1 MTMSGVKAIWL
12 FGLSFSFFAAHSQ
25 TPADSVKRMD
35 DVVITATRKSTA
47 IAVLPYA
54 VNVLDQNSIQSQLS
68 RTVPESLTGV
78 PGLFIQKTN
87 HGGGSPFL
95 RGLTGNQSLILVDGI
110 RLNNSIF
117 RYGPNQYLTLVDPY
131 LVEKIEVI
139 KGTGS
144 VQHGSDAMTGVIN
157 IQTTSLQLGS
167 KPSWQSKVLIRLSE
181 SGMEFTQRPEL
192 KYEGKKF
199 AFVLGAT
206 SKKFGDLKGG
216 DTTGFQRP
224 TGYGEFSYDVK
235 MKIDLG
241 AEWRLTAAY
250 QWLNQTDVPVFH
262 RYRLENFAINT
273 SDPLKRG
280 FGYVQL
286 QKKFKSVFFK
296 QLDVFLAEQMIS
308 ESRYAQKNV
317 SRVLRFEKDDTRT
330 VSAGADLLV
339 QCNKVWDVNTGIET
353 YNDLVSSKRSEKDA
367 FSGSVKQLRGLYPDQ
382 STYSNFSIYNL
393 HHLNVGRLKAEAGVR
408 LNFYTAK
415 ITDTTLGN
423 VKISPSAAVFQ
434 GGLNYQLLKPLFL
447 YANISDGF
455 RAPNIDDLGTLG
467 IVDFRY
473 EIPAY
478 DLKPERSVN
487 TEIGLK
493 VITRKISFSTA
504 LFRTNL
510 YGLITR
516 VATGASINGIT
527 VYKKINVDRGFI
539 KGWEAQFDFKPFRGF
554 NFYGNA
560 TSLFGESITR
570 NQPLRRIPPF
580 NARLGTSFAKKQ
592 WMGGLT
598 FDHASPQ
605 RRLDAGDKA
614 DNRIPAGG
622 TPGFNLLNL
631 YSGYQHKSLTFR
643 LYWNNIFNADFR
655 THGSGV
661 NGMGSAVS
669 GMLIHS
675 LNHSNGKRR
684 SKNYRG

>member
-1 MTMSGVKAIWL
+1 MTMSGIKALWL
-12 FGLSFSFFAAHSQ
+12 FVLLFSFFAARSQ
-25 TPADSVKRMD
+25 TVADSVKKMD
-35 DVVITATRKSTA
+35 DVVVTATRKSTA
-47 IAVLPYA
+47 VASLPYS
-54 VNVLDQNSIQSQLS
+54 VNSLSKNTIQRQLS
-68 RTVPESLTGV
+68 RTVPESLNGI

-95 RGLTGNQSLILVDGI
+95 RGLTGNQSLVLVDGV

-117 RYGPNQYLTLVDPY
+117 RYGPNQYMTLIDPY
-131 LVEKIEVI
+131 IVEKIEVV

-157 IQTTSLQLGS
+157 IQTTALQLGS
-167 KPSWQSKVLIRLSE
+167 KPQWQEKALIRMSE
-181 SGMEFTQRPEL
+181 AGMELTVRPEI

-199 AFVLGAT
+199 AFVIGAS

-224 TGYGEFSYDVK
+224 TGYNEMSYDMK
-235 MKIDLG
+235 LKIDLG
-241 AEWRLTAAY
+241 SNWNMTAAY
-250 QWLNQTDVPVFH
+250 HWLNQDNVPVFH
-262 RYRLENFAINT
+262 KYRLENFAVNT

-280 FGYVQL
+280 FGYVQA
-286 QKKFKSVFFK
+286 QKIFKSTFFK
-296 QLDVFLAEQMIS
+296 QLDIFVAEQMIG
-308 ESRYAQKNV
+308 EQRYSRKNG
-317 SRVLRFEKDDTRT
+317 SQMLRFEKDKART
-330 VSAGADLLV
+330 VSGGADLLV
-339 QCNKVWDVNTGIET
+339 QFNKIWDANTGVEAYNDFIESKRNDVNG
-353 YNDLVSSKRSEKDA
+353 V
-367 FSGSVKQLRGLYPDQ
+367 SGSVKQLRGLYPDNA
-382 STYSNFSIYNL
+382 TYANFSIYNL
-393 HHLNVGRLKAEAGVR
+393 HHLNLGRLRAEAGMR
-408 LNFYTAK
+408 LNFYAASL
-415 ITDTTLGN
+415 TDTTIGTIR
-423 VKISPSAAVFQ
+423 ISPSAAVFQ
-434 GGLNYQLLKPLFL
+434 GGLNYQVLKSVFL

-493 VITRKISFSTA
+493 IITKKISFSSA
-504 LFRTNL
+504 LFKTNL
-510 YGLITR
+510 FGLITR
-516 VATGASINGIT
+516 VSTGASINGYQ

-539 KGWEAQFDFKPFRGF
+539 KGWETQFGYKLFRGLSI
-554 NFYGNA
+554 YGNA
-560 TSLFGESITR
+560 TSLFGESVTR
-570 NQPLRRIPPF
+570 SQPLRRIPPF
-580 NARLGTSFAKKQ
+580 NARLGTDFTSFHWTA
-592 WMGGLT
+592 GLT

-669 GMLIHS
+669 GMLIFS
-675 LNHSNGKRR
+675 INQKNEKGR
-684 SKNYRG
+684 S

>member
-1 MTMSGVKAIWL
+1 MWRVKIYL
-12 FGLSFSFFAAHSQ
+12 TLGLVLSFFLASSQ
-25 TPADSVKRMD
+25 TVTDSVKRMD
-35 DVVITATRKSTA
+35 DVVVTATRKTTA
-47 IAVLPYA
+47 MAVLPYA
-54 VNVLDQNSIQSQLS
+54 VNIVNRNAIQKQLS
-68 RTVPESLTGV
+68 RTVPESLNGM

-110 RLNNSIF
+110 RLNNAIF
-117 RYGPNQYLTLVDPY
+117 RYGPNQYMTLIDPY

-167 KPSWQSKVLIRLSE
+167 KPSCQENGLIRLSE
-181 SGMEFTQRPEL
+181 AGMELTMRPEL
-192 KYEGKKF
+192 KYEGRKF
-199 AFVLGAT
+199 AFVVGAS

-224 TGYGEFSYDVK
+224 TGYGEMSYDVK

-241 AEWRLTAAY
+241 ADWYVTAAY
-250 QWLNQTDVPVFH
+250 QRLNQSNVPVFH
-262 RYRLENFAINT
+262 KYKLENFAVNT
-273 SDPLKRG
+273 SNPLNRG
-280 FGYVQL
+280 FGYIQT
-286 QKKFKSVFFK
+286 QKIFNSVFFK
-296 QLDVFLAEQMIS
+296 QLDIFLSDQLIS
-308 ESRYAQKNV
+308 ESRYSQKNG
-317 SRVLRFEKDDTRT
+317 SKLLRFEKDKART
-330 VSAGADLLV
+330 LSAGADLLV
-339 QCNKVWDVNTGIET
+339 RFNKVWDLNAGIET
-353 YNDLVSSKRSEKDA
+353 YNDLISSKRSEKDA
-367 FSGSVKQLRGLYPDQ
+367 LTESVKQLRGLYPDH
-382 STYSNFSIYNL
+382 STYSNFSMYAL
-393 HHLNVGRLKAEAGVR
+393 HHLDLGRLKAEAGVR
-408 LNFYTAK
+408 YNFYTAK

-423 VKISPSAAVFQ
+423 VSISPSAAVFQ
-434 GGLNYQLLKPLFL
+434 GGVNYQLLKSLYL

-487 TEIGLK
+487 SEIGVK

-516 VATGASINGIT
+516 VATGAVINGYT
-527 VYKKINVDRGFI
+527 VYKKVNVDRGFI

-580 NARLGTSFAKKQ
+580 NARLGTSFTKKQ

-605 RRLDAGDKA
+605 RRLEAGDKA

-631 YSGYQHKSLTFR
+631 YSGYQHKSVTFR

-661 NGMGSAVS
+661 NGMGRAVS
-669 GMLIHS
+669 GMLILS
-675 LNHSNGKRR
+675 LNQSNEKRR
-684 SKNYRG
+684 S

>member
-1 MTMSGVKAIWL
+1 MWSLKLRLLV
-12 FGLSFSFFAAHSQ
+12 GLSFSFFTVRSQ
-25 TPADSVKRMD
+25 NAADSVKRMD
-35 DVVITATRKSTA
+35 DVVVTATRKSTA
-47 IAVLPYA
+47 VASLPYS
-54 VNVLDQNSIQSQLS
+54 VNSLSKNTIQRQLS
-68 RTVPESLTGV
+68 RTVPESLNGI

-131 LVEKIEVI
+131 LVEKIEVV

-157 IQTTSLQLGS
+157 IQTTSLQLGP
-167 KPSWQSKVLIRLSE
+167 KPNWQEKALLRLSE
-181 SGMEFTQRPEL
+181 AGMELTLRPEL
-192 KYEGKKF
+192 KYEGKKI
-199 AFVLGAT
+199 AFVVGAS

-224 TGYGEFSYDVK
+224 TGYGEFSYDMK

-241 AEWRLTAAY
+241 AEWQLTAAY
-250 QWLNQTDVPVFH
+250 QWLNQTNVPVFH
-262 RYRLENFAINT
+262 KYRLENFAVNT
-273 SDPLKRG
+273 ADPLKRG
-280 FGYVQL
+280 FGYIQA
-286 QKKFKSVFFK
+286 QKIFKSTFFK
-296 QLDVFLAEQMIS
+296 QLDIFVAEQMIG
-308 ESRYAQKNV
+308 EQRYSRKNGSAV
-317 SRVLRFEKDDTRT
+317 IRYEKDVVKT
-330 VSAGADLLV
+330 VSCGADLLV
-339 QCNKVWDVNTGIET
+339 QFNKVWDANTGIEV
-353 YNDLVSSKRSEKDA
+353 YNDLISSKRSDKDGL
-367 FSGSVKQLRGLYPDQ
+367 SGSVKQLRGLYPDN
-382 STYSNFSIYNL
+382 STYSNFSLYNL
-393 HHLNVGRLKAEAGVR
+393 HHLHWGRLKAEAGMR
-408 LNFYTAK
+408 FNFYTAK

-493 VITRKISFSTA
+493 FITRNISFSTA
-504 LFRTNL
+504 LFKTNL

-516 VATGASINGIT
+516 VATGAAMNGYQ

-554 NFYGNA
+554 NVYGNA
-560 TSLFGESITR
+560 TSLFGQSITR

-580 NARLGTSFAKKQ
+580 NARLGGDFTTSQ
-592 WMGGLT
+592 WTAGLT

-631 YSGYQHKSLTFR
+631 YSGYQHKSVTFR
-643 LYWNNIFNADFR
+643 LYWNNIFNTDFR

-669 GMLIHS
+669 GMLILS
-675 LNHSNGKRR
+675 LNQSNEKRR
-684 SKNYRG
+684 S

>member
-1 MTMSGVKAIWL
+1 MWSLKLRLLV
-12 FGLSFSFFAAHSQ
+12 GLSFSFFTVRSQ
-25 TPADSVKRMD
+25 NAADSVKRMD
-35 DVVITATRKSTA
+35 DVVVTATRKSTA
-47 IAVLPYA
+47 VASLPYS
-54 VNVLDQNSIQSQLS
+54 VNSLSKNTIQRQLS
-68 RTVPESLTGV
+68 RTVPESLNGI

-131 LVEKIEVI
+131 LVEKIEVV

-157 IQTTSLQLGS
+157 IQTTALQLGS
-167 KPSWQSKVLIRLSE
+167 KPNWQEKALLRLSE
-181 SGMEFTQRPEL
+181 AGMELTLRPEL
-192 KYEGKKF
+192 KYEGKKI
-199 AFVLGAT
+199 AFVVGAS

-224 TGYGEFSYDVK
+224 TGYGEFSYDMK

-241 AEWRLTAAY
+241 AEWQLTAAY
-250 QWLNQTDVPVFH
+250 QWLNQTNVPVFH
-262 RYRLENFAINT
+262 KYRLENFAVNT
-273 SDPLKRG
+273 ADPLKRG
-280 FGYVQL
+280 FGYIQA
-286 QKKFKSVFFK
+286 QKIFKSTFFK
-296 QLDVFLAEQMIS
+296 QLDIFVAEQMIG
-308 ESRYAQKNV
+308 EQRYSRKNGSAV
-317 SRVLRFEKDDTRT
+317 IRYEKDVVKT
-330 VSAGADLLV
+330 VSCGADLLV
-339 QCNKVWDVNTGIET
+339 QFNKVWDANTGIEV
-353 YNDLVSSKRSEKDA
+353 YNDLISSKRSDKDGL
-367 FSGSVKQLRGLYPDQ
+367 SGSVKQLRGLYPDN
-382 STYSNFSIYNL
+382 STYSNFSLYNL
-393 HHLNVGRLKAEAGVR
+393 HHLHWGRLKAEAGMR
-408 LNFYTAK
+408 FNFYTAK

-493 VITRKISFSTA
+493 FITRNISFSTA
-504 LFRTNL
+504 LFKTNL

-516 VATGASINGIT
+516 VATGAAMNGYQ

-554 NFYGNA
+554 NVYGNA
-560 TSLFGESITR
+560 TSLFGQSITR

-580 NARLGTSFAKKQ
+580 NARLGGDFTTSQ
-592 WMGGLT
+592 WTAGLT

-631 YSGYQHKSLTFR
+631 YSGYQHKSVTFR
-643 LYWNNIFNADFR
+643 LYWNNIFNTDFR

-669 GMLIHS
+669 GMLILS
-675 LNHSNGKRR
+675 LNQSNEKRR
-684 SKNYRG
+684 S

>member
-1 MTMSGVKAIWL
+1 MWSLKLRLLV
-12 FGLSFSFFAAHSQ
+12 GLSFSFFTVRSQ
-25 TPADSVKRMD
+25 NAADSVKRMD
-35 DVVITATRKSTA
+35 DVVVTATRKSTA
-47 IAVLPYA
+47 VASLPYS
-54 VNVLDQNSIQSQLS
+54 VNSLSKNTIQRQLS
-68 RTVPESLTGV
+68 RTVPESLNGI

-131 LVEKIEVI
+131 LVEKIEVV

-157 IQTTSLQLGS
+157 IQTTSLQLGP
-167 KPSWQSKVLIRLSE
+167 KPNWQEKALLRLSE
-181 SGMEFTQRPEL
+181 AGMELTLRPEL
-192 KYEGKKF
+192 KYEGKKI
-199 AFVLGAT
+199 AFVVGAS

-224 TGYGEFSYDVK
+224 TGYGEFSYDMK

-241 AEWRLTAAY
+241 AEWQLTAAY
-250 QWLNQTDVPVFH
+250 QWLNQTNVPVFH
-262 RYRLENFAINT
+262 KYRLENFAVNT

-280 FGYVQL
+280 FGYIQA
-286 QKKFKSVFFK
+286 QKIFKSTFFK
-296 QLDVFLAEQMIS
+296 QLDIFVAEQMIG
-308 ESRYAQKNV
+308 EQRYSRKNGSAV
-317 SRVLRFEKDDTRT
+317 IRYEKDVVKT
-330 VSAGADLLV
+330 VSCGADLLV
-339 QCNKVWDVNTGIET
+339 QFNKVWDVNTGIET
-353 YNDLVSSKRSEKDA
+353 YNDLISSKRSEKDEL
-367 FSGSVKQLRGLYPDQ
+367 SGSVKQLRGLYPDH
-382 STYSNFSIYNL
+382 STYSNFSLYNL
-393 HHLNVGRLKAEAGVR
+393 HHLHWGRLKAEAGMR
-408 LNFYTAK
+408 LNFYAASL
-415 ITDTTLGN
+415 TDTTIGT
-423 VKISPSAAVFQ
+423 VRISPSAAVFQ

-493 VITRKISFSTA
+493 FITRNISFSTA
-504 LFRTNL
+504 LFKTNL

-516 VATGASINGIT
+516 VATGAAMNGYQ

-554 NFYGNA
+554 NVYGNA
-560 TSLFGESITR
+560 TSLFGQSITR

-580 NARLGTSFAKKQ
+580 NARLGGDFTTSQ
-592 WMGGLT
+592 WTAGLT

-631 YSGYQHKSLTFR
+631 YSGYQHKSVTFR
-643 LYWNNIFNADFR
+643 LYWNNIFNTDFR

-669 GMLIHS
+669 GMLILS
-675 LNHSNGKRR
+675 LNQSNEKRR
-684 SKNYRG
+684 S

>member
-1 MTMSGVKAIWL
+1 MCSAKFSLLM
-12 FGLSFSFFAAHSQ
+12 GLSLSFISASSQ
-25 TPADSVKRMD
+25 TAVDSVKRLD
-35 DVVITATRKSTA
+35 DVVVTATRKSTA
-47 IAVLPYA
+47 IAQLPYA
-54 VNVLDQNSIQSQLS
+54 ANILTKNTVQKQLS
-68 RTVPESLTGV
+68 RTVPESLNGL

-95 RGLTGNQSLILVDGI
+95 RGLTGNQSLVLVDGI

-117 RYGPNQYLTLVDPY
+117 RYGPNQYMTLIDPY
-131 LVEKIEVI
+131 IVEKIEVV

-167 KPSWQSKVLIRLSE
+167 KPKWQEKALIRLSE
-181 SGMEFTQRPEL
+181 GGMELTVRPEL

-199 AFVLGAT
+199 AFVVGGS

-224 TGYGEFSYDVK
+224 TGYDEKSFDVK
-235 MKIDLG
+235 IKIDLG
-241 AEWRLTAAY
+241 TSWSMTAAY
-250 QWLNQTDVPVFH
+250 HWLNQNNVPVFH
-262 RYRLENFAINT
+262 KYRLENFAVNT

-280 FGYVQL
+280 FGYVQA
-286 QKKFKSVFFK
+286 QKLFKSTFFK
-296 QLDVFLAEQMIS
+296 QLDIFLAEQMIG
-308 ESRYAQKNV
+308 EQRYSRKNG
-317 SRVLRFEKDDTRT
+317 SQVLRFEKDLVKTY
-330 VSAGADLLV
+330 SGGADLLV
-339 QCNKVWDVNTGIET
+339 QFNKIWDANAGVET
-353 YNDLVSSKRSEKDA
+353 YNDFVESMRTDKDGL
-367 FSGSVKQLRGLYPDQ
+367 SGAVKSLRGLYPDK

-393 HHLNVGRLKAEAGVR
+393 HHFNLGRLKAEAGIR
-408 LNFYTAK
+408 LNFYAAN
-415 ITDTTLGN
+415 ITDTTLG
-423 VKISPSAAVFQ
+423 KIRISPSAAVFQ
-434 GGLNYQLLKPLFL
+434 GGLNYQVLKSVFL

-487 TEIGLK
+487 KEIGLK
-493 VITRKISFSTA
+493 IATKKISFSSA
-504 LFRTNL
+504 LFRTSL
-510 YGLITR
+510 RGLITR
-516 VATGASINGIT
+516 VATGAAMNGYQ
-527 VYKKINVDRGFI
+527 VYKKINVDRGYI
-539 KGWEAQFDFKPFRGF
+539 KGWETQIEFRPLEGVA
-554 NFYGNA
+554 FYGTA
-560 TSLFGESITR
+560 TSLFGQSITR

-580 NARLGTSFAKKQ
+580 NARLGADFTKSQ
-592 WMGGLT
+592 WTAGLT

-605 RRLDAGDKA
+605 RRLDAGDKS

-631 YSGYQHKSLTFR
+631 YSGYQNKSLTFR

-655 THGSGV
+655 THGSGI

-669 GMLIHS
+669 GMLIIS
-675 LNHSNGKRR
+675 LNQNNEKGRSGKN
-684 SKNYRG
+684 S

>member
-1 MTMSGVKAIWL
+1 MWTVKTYLAIGLLLL
-12 FGLSFSFFAAHSQ
+12 FFSVSAQ
-25 TPADSVKRMD
+25 TETDSVKRMD
-35 DVVITATRKSTA
+35 DVVVTATRKNTA
-47 IAVLPYA
+47 IAVLPYS
-54 VNVLDQNSIQSQLS
+54 VNILDRNAIQKQLS
-68 RTVPESLTGV
+68 RTVPESLNGI

-117 RYGPNQYLTLVDPY
+117 RYGPNQYMTLIDPY

-157 IQTTSLQLGS
+157 IQTTTLQLGS
-167 KPSWQSKVLIRLSE
+167 KPNWQEKGLIRLSE
-181 SGMEFTQRPEL
+181 AGMELTMRPEL
-192 KYEGKKF
+192 KYEGRKF
-199 AFVLGAT
+199 AFVVGAS

-224 TGYGEFSYDVK
+224 TGYGEMSYDLK

-241 AEWRLTAAY
+241 ADWCVTAAY
-250 QWLNQTDVPVFH
+250 QWLNQSNVPVFH
-262 RYRLENFAINT
+262 KYKLENFAVNT
-273 SDPLKRG
+273 SDPLNRG

-286 QKKFKSVFFK
+286 QKKIKSVFFK
-296 QLDVFLAEQMIS
+296 QVEIFLADQSIS
-308 ESRYAQKNV
+308 ESRYSQKNG
-317 SRVLRFEKDDTRT
+317 SRVLRFEKDNART
-330 VSAGADLLV
+330 HSAGADLLV
-339 QCNKVWDVNTGIET
+339 QFNKVWDVNIGVES
-353 YNDLVSSKRSEKDA
+353 YNDLINSKRSEKDDL
-367 FSGSVKQLRGLYPDQ
+367 SGFVKHLRGLYPNF
-382 STYSNFSIYNL
+382 STYTNFSLYNL
-393 HHLNVGRLKAEAGVR
+393 HHLNLGRLKAEAGVR
-408 LNFYTAK
+408 YNFYTAK
-415 ITDTTLGN
+415 ITDSTLGN
-423 VKISPSAAVFQ
+423 VRMSPSAAVFQ
-434 GGLNYQLLKPLFL
+434 GGVNYQLLKSLYL

-487 TEIGLK
+487 NEIGVK

-516 VATGASINGIT
+516 VATGSAINGYA
-527 VYKKINVDRGFI
+527 VYKKVNVDRGFI
-539 KGWEAQFDFKPFRGF
+539 KGWEAQFDFKPFRVF

-580 NARLGTSFAKKQ
+580 NARLGASFTKKQ
-592 WMGGLT
+592 WTGGLT

-669 GMLIHS
+669 GMLILT
-675 LNHSNGKRR
+675 LNQSNEKRR
-684 SKNYRG
+684 S

>member
-1 MTMSGVKAIWL
+1 MLRVRVYILLVFTFI
-12 FGLSFSFFAAHSQ
+12 FFSASSQ
-25 TPADSVKRMD
+25 TAVDSVKRMD
-35 DVVITATRKSTA
+35 DVVVTATRKPTA
-47 IAVLPYA
+47 VASLPYS
-54 VNVLDQNSIQSQLS
+54 VNSLSKNGIQRQLS
-68 RTVPESLTGV
+68 RTVPESLNGI

-157 IQTTSLQLGS
+157 IQTTALQLGS
-167 KPSWQSKVLIRLSE
+167 KPNWQEKALIRLSE
-181 SGMEFTQRPEL
+181 SGMELTLRPEL
-192 KYEGKKF
+192 KYEGKKI
-199 AFVLGAT
+199 AFVVGA
-206 SKKFGDLKGG
+206 SAKKFGDLKGG
-216 DTTGFQRP
+216 DTTGFQHP
-224 TGYGEFSYDVK
+224 TGYNEMSYDMK
-235 MKIDLG
+235 LKIDLG
-241 AEWRLTAAY
+241 ANWIMTAAY
-250 QWLNQTDVPVFH
+250 HWLNQNNVPVFH
-262 RYRLENFAINT
+262 KYTLENFAVNT

-280 FGYVQL
+280 FGYIQA
-286 QKKFKSVFFK
+286 QKIFKSSFFK
-296 QLDVFLAEQMIS
+296 QLDIFVAEQMIG
-308 ESRYAQKNV
+308 EQRYSRKNGSAV
-317 SRVLRFEKDDTRT
+317 IRYEKDVVKT
-330 VSAGADLLV
+330 VSCGADLLV
-339 QCNKVWDVNTGIET
+339 QFNKVWDANTGIEV
-353 YNDLVSSKRSEKDA
+353 YNDFISSKRSDKDGL
-367 FSGSVKQLRGLYPDQ
+367 SGTVKQLRGLYPDNA
-382 STYSNFSIYNL
+382 TYANFSIYNL
-393 HHLNVGRLKAEAGVR
+393 HHLHWGRLKAEAGVR
-408 LNFYTAK
+408 FNFYTAK
-415 ITDTTLGN
+415 ITDITLGN

-447 YANISDGF
+447 CANISDGF

-493 VITRKISFSTA
+493 IVTKKISFSTA
-504 LFRTNL
+504 LFKTNL

-516 VATGASINGIT
+516 VATGAAMNGYQ
-527 VYKKINVDRGFI
+527 VYKKINIDRGYI
-539 KGWEAQFDFKPFRGF
+539 KGWETQFGYKLFKGL
-554 NFYGNA
+554 NIYGNA
-560 TSLFGESITR
+560 TSLFGQSITR

-580 NARLGTSFAKKQ
+580 NARLGGDFTTSQ
-592 WMGGLT
+592 WTAGLT

-631 YSGYQHKSLTFR
+631 YSGYQQKSLTFR
-643 LYWNNIFNADFR
+643 LYWNNIFNTDFR
-655 THGSGV
+655 THGSGI

-669 GMLIHS
+669 GMLILS
-675 LNHSNGKRR
+675 LNQSNEKRR
-684 SKNYRG
+684 S

>member
-1 MTMSGVKAIWL
+1 MLRVRVYILLVFTFI
-12 FGLSFSFFAAHSQ
+12 FFSATSQ
-25 TPADSVKRMD
+25 TAVDSVKRMD
-35 DVVITATRKSTA
+35 DVVVTATRKPTA
-47 IAVLPYA
+47 VASLSYS
-54 VNVLDQNSIQSQLS
+54 VNSLSKNLIQRQLS
-68 RTVPESLTGV
+68 RTVPESLNGI

-131 LVEKIEVI
+131 LVEKIEVV

-157 IQTTSLQLGS
+157 IQTTALQLGS
-167 KPSWQSKVLIRLSE
+167 KPNWQEKALIRLSE
-181 SGMEFTQRPEL
+181 AGMEFTQRPEL

-199 AFVLGAT
+199 AFVVGAS

-224 TGYGEFSYDVK
+224 TGYGEFSYDMK

-241 AEWRLTAAY
+241 AEWYLTAAY
-250 QWLNQTDVPVFH
+250 QWMNQTNVPVFH
-262 RYRLENFAINT
+262 KYRLENFAVNT

-280 FGYVQL
+280 FGYVQA
-286 QKKFKSVFFK
+286 QKIFKSTFFK
-296 QLDVFLAEQMIS
+296 QLDIFVAEQMIG
-308 ESRYAQKNV
+308 EQRYSRKNGSAV
-317 SRVLRFEKDDTRT
+317 IRHENDVVKT
-330 VSAGADLLV
+330 VSCGADLLV
-339 QCNKVWDVNTGIET
+339 QFNKVWDANTGIEV
-353 YNDLVSSKRSEKDA
+353 YNDLISSKRSDKDGL
-367 FSGSVKQLRGLYPDQ
+367 SGTVKQLRGLYPDNG
-382 STYSNFSIYNL
+382 TYANFSIYNL
-393 HHLNVGRLKAEAGVR
+393 HHLHWGRLKAEAGVR
-408 LNFYTAK
+408 FNFYTAK

-493 VITRKISFSTA
+493 FITRNISFSTA
-504 LFRTNL
+504 LFKTNL

-516 VATGASINGIT
+516 VATGAAMNGYQ
-527 VYKKINVDRGFI
+527 VYKKINVDRGYI
-539 KGWEAQFDFKPFRGF
+539 KGWETQFGYKLFKGL
-554 NFYGNA
+554 NIYGNA
-560 TSLFGESITR
+560 TSLFGQSITR

-580 NARLGTSFAKKQ
+580 NARLGGDFTTSQ
-592 WMGGLT
+592 WTAGLT

-605 RRLDAGDKA
+605 RRLDAGDNA

-643 LYWNNIFNADFR
+643 LYWNNIFNTDFR

-669 GMLIHS
+669 GMLILS
-675 LNHSNGKRR
+675 LNQSNEKRR
-684 SKNYRG
+684 S

>member
-1 MTMSGVKAIWL
+1 MWSLKLRLLV
-12 FGLSFSFFAAHSQ
+12 GLSFSFFTVRSQ
-25 TPADSVKRMD
+25 NAADSVKRMD
-35 DVVITATRKSTA
+35 DVVVTATRKSTA
-47 IAVLPYA
+47 VASLPYS
-54 VNVLDQNSIQSQLS
+54 VNSLSKNTIQRQLS
-68 RTVPESLTGV
+68 RTVPESLNGI

-131 LVEKIEVI
+131 LVEKIEVV

-157 IQTTSLQLGS
+157 IQTTSLQLGP
-167 KPSWQSKVLIRLSE
+167 KPNWQEKALLRLSE
-181 SGMEFTQRPEL
+181 AGMELTLRPEL
-192 KYEGKKF
+192 KYEGKKI
-199 AFVLGAT
+199 AFVVGAS

-224 TGYGEFSYDVK
+224 TGYGEFSYDMK

-241 AEWRLTAAY
+241 AEWQLTAAY
-250 QWLNQTDVPVFH
+250 QWLNQTNVPVFH
-262 RYRLENFAINT
+262 KYRLENFAVNT
-273 SDPLKRG
+273 ADPLKRG
-280 FGYVQL
+280 FGYIQA
-286 QKKFKSVFFK
+286 QKIFKSTFFK
-296 QLDVFLAEQMIS
+296 QLDIFVAEQMIG
-308 ESRYAQKNV
+308 EQRYSRKNGSAV
-317 SRVLRFEKDDTRT
+317 IRYEKDVVKT
-330 VSAGADLLV
+330 VSCGADLLV
-339 QCNKVWDVNTGIET
+339 QFNKVWDANTGIEV
-353 YNDLVSSKRSEKDA
+353 YNDLISSKRSDKDEL
-367 FSGSVKQLRGLYPDQ
+367 SGSVKQLRGLYPDN
-382 STYSNFSIYNL
+382 STYSNFSLYNL
-393 HHLNVGRLKAEAGVR
+393 HHLHWGRLKAEAGMR
-408 LNFYTAK
+408 FNFYTAK

-493 VITRKISFSTA
+493 FITRNISFSTA
-504 LFRTNL
+504 LFKTNL

-516 VATGASINGIT
+516 VATGAAMNGYQ

-554 NFYGNA
+554 NVYGNA
-560 TSLFGESITR
+560 TSLFGQSITR

-580 NARLGTSFAKKQ
+580 NARLGGDFTTSQ
-592 WMGGLT
+592 WTAGLT

-631 YSGYQHKSLTFR
+631 YSGYQHKSVTFR
-643 LYWNNIFNADFR
+643 LYWNNIFNTDFR

-669 GMLIHS
+669 GMLILS
-675 LNHSNGKRR
+675 LNQSNEKRR
-684 SKNYRG
+684 S

>member
-1 MTMSGVKAIWL
+1 MRTVKAYSAIGL
-12 FGLSFSFFAAHSQ
+12 LLSFFSVSAQ
-25 TPADSVKRMD
+25 TETDSVKRMD
-35 DVVITATRKSTA
+35 DVVVTATRKSTA

-54 VNVLDQNSIQSQLS
+54 VNILDRSSIQKQLS
-68 RTVPESLTGV
+68 RTVPESLNGM

-117 RYGPNQYLTLVDPY
+117 RYGPNQYLTLIDPY

-157 IQTTSLQLGS
+157 IQTTSLKLGS
-167 KPSWQSKVLIRLSE
+167 KPSWQEKGLIRLSE
-181 SGMEFTQRPEL
+181 AGMELTLRPEL
-192 KYEGKKF
+192 KYEGRKF
-199 AFVLGAT
+199 AFVVGAS

-224 TGYGEFSYDVK
+224 TGYGEMSYDIK

-241 AEWRLTAAY
+241 ADWNMTAVY
-250 QWLNQTDVPVFH
+250 QWLNQTNVPVFH
-262 RYRLENFAINT
+262 KYRLENFAVNT

-280 FGYVQL
+280 FGYVQV
-286 QKKFKSVFFK
+286 QKMFKSVFFK
-296 QLDVFLAEQMIS
+296 QLDIFFANQLIS
-308 ESRYAQKNV
+308 EERNTQKNG
-317 SRVLRFEKDDTRT
+317 SRVIRFEKDDART
-330 VSAGADLLV
+330 VSAGADLLA
-339 QCNKVWDVNTGIET
+339 QINKFWDINTGIET
-353 YNDLVSSKRSEKDA
+353 YNDLVRSKRSEKEEL
-367 FSGSVKQLRGLYPDQ
+367 SGTVKQLRGLYPDQ

-393 HHLNVGRLKAEAGVR
+393 HHLNLGRLKAEAGVR
-408 LNFYTAK
+408 FNFYTAK

-447 YANISDGF
+447 YANVSDGF

-487 TEIGLK
+487 TEIGVK

-516 VATGASINGIT
+516 VATGAAINGYT
-527 VYKKINVDRGFI
+527 VYKKVNVDRGFI
-539 KGWEAQFDFKPFRGF
+539 KGWESQFDFKPFRGF

-560 TSLFGESITR
+560 TSLFGQSITR

-580 NARLGTSFAKKQ
+580 NARLGADFTKNRLMAG
-592 WMGGLT
+592 MT

-614 DNRIPAGG
+614 DNRIPLGG

-631 YSGYQHKSLTFR
+631 YSGYQYKSLTFR
-643 LYWNNIFNADFR
+643 LYWNNIFNADYR

-669 GMLIHS
+669 GMLFLTI
-675 LNHSNGKRR
+675 NKKNDKGR
-684 SKNYRG
+684 S

>member
-1 MTMSGVKAIWL
+1 MWSLKLRLLV
-12 FGLSFSFFAAHSQ
+12 GLSFSFFTVRSQ
-25 TPADSVKRMD
+25 NAADSVKRMD
-35 DVVITATRKSTA
+35 DVVVTATRKSTA
-47 IAVLPYA
+47 VASLPYS
-54 VNVLDQNSIQSQLS
+54 VNSLSKNTIQRQLS
-68 RTVPESLTGV
+68 RTVPESLNGI

-131 LVEKIEVI
+131 LVEKIEVV

-167 KPSWQSKVLIRLSE
+167 KPNWQEKALLRLSE
-181 SGMEFTQRPEL
+181 AGMELTLRPEL
-192 KYEGKKF
+192 KYEGKKI
-199 AFVLGAT
+199 AFVVGAS

-224 TGYGEFSYDVK
+224 TGYGEFSYDMK

-241 AEWRLTAAY
+241 AEWQLTAAY
-250 QWLNQTDVPVFH
+250 QWLNQTNVPVFH
-262 RYRLENFAINT
+262 KYRLENFAVNT
-273 SDPLKRG
+273 ADPLKRG
-280 FGYVQL
+280 FGYIQA
-286 QKKFKSVFFK
+286 QKIFKSTFFK
-296 QLDVFLAEQMIS
+296 QLDIFVAEQMIG
-308 ESRYAQKNV
+308 EQRYSRKNGSAV
-317 SRVLRFEKDDTRT
+317 IRYEKDVVKT
-330 VSAGADLLV
+330 VSCGADLLV
-339 QCNKVWDVNTGIET
+339 QFNKVWDANTGIEV
-353 YNDLVSSKRSEKDA
+353 YNDLISSKRSDKDGL
-367 FSGSVKQLRGLYPDQ
+367 SGSVKQLRGLYPDN
-382 STYSNFSIYNL
+382 STYSNFSLYNL
-393 HHLNVGRLKAEAGVR
+393 HHLHWGRLKAEAGMR
-408 LNFYTAK
+408 LNFYAASL
-415 ITDTTLGN
+415 TDTTIGT
-423 VKISPSAAVFQ
+423 VRISPSAAVFQ

-493 VITRKISFSTA
+493 FITRNISFSTA
-504 LFRTNL
+504 LFKTNL

-516 VATGASINGIT
+516 VATGAAMNGYQ

-554 NFYGNA
+554 NVYGNA
-560 TSLFGESITR
+560 TSLFGQSITR

-580 NARLGTSFAKKQ
+580 NARLGGDFTTSQ
-592 WMGGLT
+592 WTAGLT

-631 YSGYQHKSLTFR
+631 YSGYQHKSVTFR
-643 LYWNNIFNADFR
+643 LYWNNIFNTDFR

-669 GMLIHS
+669 GMLILS
-675 LNHSNGKRR
+675 LNQSNEKRR
-684 SKNYRG
+684 S